1 MNCVIIQSSNYLVIM
16 VSAEVRSID
25 LAFANLTLAIT
36 VFSWHATASF
46 FSSSTPMSGATDGT
60 IADTARTAADHVAA
74 WEVTWSLEADAT
86 RTRQEATQVR
96 AALATISSSVYAI
109 ETPPPP
115 SPRDHNDV
123 FRAYL
128 VAVTALHAQV
138 IAVLNIKSMIPVLLD
153 NLSPHYNQWK
163 TLFLNTLGKYGLS
176 DHVLMDIHLDNAAEP
191 HWHLMDCIVHY
202 WLYGMVAP
210 ELIKISSAPNPT
222 TRSLWLGL
230 EEQFVGN
237 REMCALILDVM
248 FRNFCPKWSCDV
260 PPLRDGQS

>member
-1 MNCVIIQSSNYLVIM
+1 
-16 VSAEVRSID
+16 
-25 LAFANLTLAIT
+25 
-36 VFSWHATASF
+36 
-46 FSSSTPMSGATDGT
+46 
-60 IADTARTAADHVAA
+60 
-74 WEVTWSLEADAT
+74 
-86 RTRQEATQVR
+86 VR

-138 IAVLNIKSMIPVLLD
+138 IAALNIKSMIPVLLD

-176 DHVLMDIHLDNAAEP
+176 DHVLMDIHLDSAAEP

-202 WLYGMVAP
+202 
-210 ELIKISSAPNPT
+210 
-222 TRSLWLGL
+222 
-230 EEQFVGN
+230 
-237 REMCALILDVM
+237 
-248 FRNFCPKWSCDV
+248 
-260 PPLRDGQS
+260 